1 MKPVFTIPEASPDSL
16 GLTSLIAAIST
27 GFIAIPTPTPRTI
40 IVGSTS
46 VQKLPFT
53 GARAN
58 SSSPSETSAIPT
70 PIGRRVPKR
79 ITIRAERPSEK
90 APMMMFAGRKASPT
104 CSGS

>member
-1 MKPVFTIPEASPDSL
+1 MPDASPDSL
-16 GLTSLIAAIST
+16 GSTSLIAAIST
-27 GFIAIPTPTPRTI
+27 GFIAIPTPMPRI
-40 IVGSTS
+40 SIVGRTST
-46 VQKLPFT
+46 QKLPST

-58 SSSPSETSAIPT
+58 NSSPSETNAIPI

>member
-1 MKPVFTIPEASPDSL
+1 MTPEASPDSL
-16 GLTSLIAAIST
+16 GSTSLIAAIST
-27 GFIAIPTPTPRTI
+27 GFIAIPTPMPRMT

-46 VQKLPFT
+46 SQKVPFT

-70 PIGRRVPKR
+70 PIGSLVPKR
-79 ITIRAERPSEK
+79 ITIRAESPSEN
-90 APMMMFAGRKASPT
+90 APMMTFAGRKASPT

>member
-1 MKPVFTIPEASPDSL
+1 MKAVLTTPEASPDSL
-16 GLTSLIAAIST
+16 GSTSLIAAIST
-27 GFIAIPTPTPRTI
+27 GFIAIPTPIPRMI
-40 IVGSTS
+40 IAGSTS
-46 VQKLPFT
+46 SQKFPST

-70 PIGRRVPKR
+70 PIGSRVPKR
-79 ITIRAERPSEK
+79 ITIRAESPSEK